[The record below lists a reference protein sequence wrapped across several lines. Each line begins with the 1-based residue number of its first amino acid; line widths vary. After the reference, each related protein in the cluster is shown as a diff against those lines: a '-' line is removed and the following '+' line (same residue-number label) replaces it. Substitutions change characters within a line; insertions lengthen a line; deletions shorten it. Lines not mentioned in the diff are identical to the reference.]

1 MKADALFFPVLE
13 GGLRDQ
19 TYPSLVSR
27 LQAEIPVI
35 IPTFNSPTYLR
46 NMLQQLYELR
56 CQNIFVV
63 DNASTYP
70 PMDDLLSD
78 ISGYVSVVR
87 NDENRGARHVI
98 LDEKIL
104 TLLPPLFCVTDP
116 DLQFND
122 ELPSDFMAE
131 LVLLTEKHAVGKAGF
146 SLDISERLELK
157 DDGFL
162 INGRQY
168 GIREWERQFWETPL
182 EPLAGGDP
190 VYRAPID
197 TTFAVY
203 NKKYFS
209 PENMFEAVR
218 VAGRYSCRHLPW
230 EKRSIVPRAEES
242 YYRKAATRFGNYHKQ
257 SNEYAEAVLDGLY
270 RRRPD
275 LQAAFPEAA
284 KGNRSRLVNWAA
296 QVSAGHWQDAEHET
310 LRPYAKWFPELLTKP
325 DAE

>member
-1 MKADALFFPVLE
+1 MKADALFFPVLQ

-35 IPTFNSPTYLR
+35 IPTFNSPTYLQ
-46 NMLQQLYELR
+46 NILQQLHDLR
-56 CQNIFVV
+56 FQNIIVV

-70 PMDDLLSD
+70 PMDELLSD

-87 NDENRGARHVI
+87 SDENRGARHVI

-122 ELPSDFMAE
+122 ELPSDFLAE
-131 LVLLTEKHAVGKAGF
+131 LVLLTEKYAVGKAGF
-146 SLDISERLELK
+146 SLDISERYELK
-157 DDGFL
+157 DEGFL

-182 EPLAGGDP
+182 EPLAGGDR

-203 NKKYFS
+203 NKKHFS

-230 EKRSIVPRAEES
+230 EKRSIVPKAEES

-257 SNEYAEAVLDGLY
+257 SSEFAESVLEDLY
-270 RRRPD
+270 QRRPD

-284 KGNRSRLVNWAA
+284 NGDRNRLVNWAVEVCA
-296 QVSAGHWQDAEHET
+296 QHQQDVEYET
-310 LRPYAKWFPELLTKP
+310 LRPYAKWFAEMLTKR